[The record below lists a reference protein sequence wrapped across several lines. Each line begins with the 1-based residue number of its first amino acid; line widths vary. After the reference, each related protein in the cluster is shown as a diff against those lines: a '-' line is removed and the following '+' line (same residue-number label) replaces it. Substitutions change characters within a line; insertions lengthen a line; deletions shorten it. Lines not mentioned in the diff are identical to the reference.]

1 MLVVIYGLQTQR
13 DHQCHLERFLL
24 VTRELME
31 LGENFKVFY
40 FNQTTDALIPLA

>member
-1 MLVVIYGLQTQR
+1 MNVGSNLWSPNSDQ
-13 DHQCHLERFLL
+13 QCHLERFLL